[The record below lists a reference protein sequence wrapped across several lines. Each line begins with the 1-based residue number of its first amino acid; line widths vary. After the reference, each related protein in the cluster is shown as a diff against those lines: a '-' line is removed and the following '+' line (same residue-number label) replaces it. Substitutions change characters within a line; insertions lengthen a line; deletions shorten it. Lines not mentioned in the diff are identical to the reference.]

1 MNCDNFVSIAP
12 ILGNGIAGIIWMMV
26 SALLLYTVYCAASL
40 VWTLG
45 KLVVKMHK
53 EAKKGVSDAK

>member
-1 MNCDNFVSIAP
+1 MNYDNFVSSAA
-12 ILGNGIAGIIWMMV
+12 ILGNGVAGIIWLMV
-26 SALLLYTVYCAASL
+26 SALILYTVYCSASL

-53 EAKKGVSDAK
+53 DAQRN

>member
-1 MNCDNFVSIAP
+1 MNYDNFVSSAV
-12 ILGNGIAGIIWMMV
+12 ILGNGVAGIIWLMV
-26 SALLLYTVYCAASL
+26 SALILYTVYCSASL

-53 EAKKGVSDAK
+53 EVKKGG

>member
-1 MNCDNFVSIAP
+1 MNYDNFVSIAP
-12 ILGNGIAGIIWMMV
+12 ILGNGIAGIIWLMV
-26 SALLLYTVYCAASL
+26 SALILYTMYCAASL

-53 EAKKGVSDAK
+53 DAQRN